1 MMAVKYQDVF
11 SGFFLLIV
19 SVAMF
24 LATFSFKALTESQV
38 GPDFMPKIIASMMMI
53 LSIIIIV
60 NGLKRAKIEK
70 ESTGAYQT
78 AEEEG
83 TKSASED
90 EKKNLLPVMITLGLM
105 IGYFVLIP
113 ILGFLIMTALY
124 LFLQMLLL
132 SHKSNR
138 KIWLFAILS
147 IATSTLIYY
156 VFRSVFYVMLPT
168 GIIG

>member
-1 MMAVKYQDVF
+1 MVIKYQDVI

-24 LATFSFKALTESQV
+24 AVTFSFEALTVSKV
-38 GPDFMPKIIASMMMI
+38 GPDFMPKIIASMIMI
-53 LSIIIIV
+53 FSIIIIA
-60 NGLKRAKIEK
+60 NGLKKAKVHNEN
-70 ESTGAYQT
+70 TGAYQ
-78 AEEEG
+78 ESQG
-83 TKSASED
+83 DDTKSVSKD
-90 EKKNLLPVMITLGLM
+90 EKKNLLPVMMTLGLM

-113 ILGFLIMTALY
+113 ILGFLLMTALY

-147 IATSTLIYY
+147 IATSALIYY

>member
-1 MMAVKYQDVF
+1 MVVKFQDVI

-24 LATFSFKALTESQV
+24 VATFSFEALTVSKV
-38 GPDFMPKIIASMMMI
+38 GPDFMPKIIASMMLI
-53 LSIIIIV
+53 FSIIIIA
-60 NGLKRAKIEK
+60 NGLKKAKIRNEN
-70 ESTGAYQT
+70 TDAYQKIK
-78 AEEEG
+78 EEDMESVTQG
-83 TKSASED
+83 
-90 EKKNLLPVMITLGLM
+90 EKKNLLTVMTTLGLM

-113 ILGFLIMTALY
+113 ILGFLLMTALY

-138 KIWLFAILS
+138 KIWFFAILS
-147 IATSTLIYY
+147 IATSALIYY